1 MSKSEVKKDLGRVLT
16 KNHKSNLRL
25 MNKLICKKLIIT
37 ALIFYVFLLVFMF
50 VFQRGLQY
58 RPSGKML
65 SVSYYGLGGFR
76 EKILVTQDQQK
87 ILAWYKEPRVGQ
99 KMIVYFHGNSGN
111 LGARAHKFND
121 FADSG
126 FGVLA
131 ISYRGFAGSEG
142 KPSEQGLIKDGEA
155 AIKFLTD
162 NNYQL
167 QDLIF
172 FGESLGSGVAVQM
185 AAKFTPYALILES
198 PYSSITAVA
207 QRTYWFIP
215 AGLLLRDKFESI
227 KFAPKIAAP
236 VLIFHGTKDRV
247 VAYSEGKKLFKS
259 FKSQKDL
266 IKVKGAGH
274 LDFTDDFL
282 VDEMNKFLSNVITK

>member
-1 MSKSEVKKDLGRVLT
+1 
-16 KNHKSNLRL
+16 
-25 MNKLICKKLIIT
+25 
-37 ALIFYVFLLVFMF
+37 
-50 VFQRGLQY
+50 
-58 RPSGKML
+58 
-65 SVSYYGLGGFR
+65 
-76 EKILVTQDQQK
+76 
-87 ILAWYKEPRVGQ
+87 
-99 KMIVYFHGNSGN
+99 
-111 LGARAHKFND
+111 
-121 FADSG
+121 
-126 FGVLA
+126 
-131 ISYRGFAGSEG
+131 
-142 KPSEQGLIKDGEA
+142 
-155 AIKFLTD
+155 
-162 NNYQL
+162 
-167 QDLIF
+167 
-172 FGESLGSGVAVQM
+172 M